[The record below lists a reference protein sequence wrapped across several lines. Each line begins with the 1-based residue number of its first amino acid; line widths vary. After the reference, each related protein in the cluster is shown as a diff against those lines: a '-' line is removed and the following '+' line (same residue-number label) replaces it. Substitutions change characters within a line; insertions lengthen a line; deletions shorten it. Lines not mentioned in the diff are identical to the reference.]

1 MGIRAFA
8 DIFTVSIIVLLNTA
22 IIIATRETSNGRSE
36 IGRQLAWGALG
47 WGIFPL
53 ILGYAGI
60 HANLFVPAIIC
71 IVLWVIAAIILLIN
85 QSIPLDPPE
94 WWWHT
99 KIGMMAIPLS
109 AIRKYTPEI
118 IALSFVAV
126 VLGAFWSII
135 NTYQPSYLL
144 NMESNDGP
152 IVIKLATASKFFCV
166 HIFKYFACLECARLL
181 IR

>member
-8 DIFTVSIIVLLNTA
+8 DIFTVSIIALLNTA
-22 IIIATRETSNGRSE
+22 IIIATRETSSGRSE

-47 WGIFPL
+47 WGIFPV

-60 HANLFVPAIIC
+60 HGDLFYPAIVC

-85 QSIPLDPPE
+85 KSIPLDPPE

-118 IALSFVAV
+118 IALSFVAI

-135 NTYQPSYLL
+135 NTYQPRHLL
-144 NMESNDGP
+144 KLDADDGRL
-152 IVIKLATASKFFCV
+152 VIKLATASKLNCC
-166 HIFKYFACLECARLL
+166 IFTSIAAV
-181 IR
+181 